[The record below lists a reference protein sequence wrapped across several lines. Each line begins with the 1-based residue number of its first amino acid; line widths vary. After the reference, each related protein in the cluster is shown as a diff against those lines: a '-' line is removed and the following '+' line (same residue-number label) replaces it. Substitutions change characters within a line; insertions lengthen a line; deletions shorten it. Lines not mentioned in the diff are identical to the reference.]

1 MIRGPLIAVAGA
13 LVLTGCMKDELP
25 VPAAPRGDAQT
36 VQLCLGAGYQDQL
49 WFDLGTAAVVQHNPR
64 SAWDLAFESAP
75 GGWRVMLNGARL
87 MSAWNIGNVDL
98 GSVQDTIGMF
108 NGRRIDAPS
117 GRSDSTAIGDWRGTD
132 AVIVIDLG
140 VNASG
145 FPIGQR
151 KVRFQ
156 SVGPDGYV
164 FSSAWLD
171 GSDLRTT
178 EVSKDPTRTFSYF
191 SFGNG
196 AVPIGPPRGEWDLVF
211 TQYTH
216 QFYEPYIPY
225 LVAGA
230 LIDGTTTRVARIDG
244 KDLDAVTLSDT
255 LNDPFETRRNTIGY
269 DWKTYSFETSSYTV
283 EPGIV
288 YIIEDADGWFYKL
301 RFLEFY
307 GPQGQTGCPAFEVE
321 RM

>member
-1 MIRGPLIAVAGA
+1 MIRGLLIGVVSA
-13 LVLTGCMKDELP
+13 LVFTSCMKDELP
-25 VPAAPRGDAQT
+25 VPAAPRGDART
-36 VQLCLGAGYQDQL
+36 VQLCLGTGYQDQL
-49 WFDLGTAAVVQHNPR
+49 WFDLGTASVVQQNPR

-75 GGWRVMLNGARL
+75 SGWRVMLNGARL
-87 MSAWNIGNVDL
+87 MSAWNIGNVEL
-98 GSVQDTIGMF
+98 SSLQDTIGMYD
-108 NGRRIDAPS
+108 GRRIDAPS
-117 GRSDSTAIGDWRGTD
+117 GVQDSTAIGDWRGSN
-132 AVIVIDLG
+132 AVFVVDLG

-151 KVRFQ
+151 KVRFV
-156 SVGPDGYV
+156 SMGTGSYTIA
-164 FSSAWLD
+164 SARMD
-171 GSDLRTT
+171 GSDQRTE
-178 EVSKDPTRTFSYF
+178 EVSKDPMRTFTYF
-191 SFGNG
+191 SFETG
-196 AVPIGPPRGEWDLVF
+196 ALPIGPPRGEWDLLF

-244 KDLDAVTLSDT
+244 KDLQTVTLADT
-255 LNDPFETRRNTIGY
+255 LNDPFDTRRNTIGY
-269 DWKTYSFETSSYTV
+269 DWKTYSFQTSSYTV

-307 GPQGQTGCPAFEVE
+307 GPQGQTGCPTFEVVQI
-321 RM
+321 